1 MEWDE
6 HFYKETEIIIV
17 STTLLLYNNCNKSD
31 YNLFWIILLYCF
43 KWKKCKSIAIFYLLC
58 WKQEIQR
65 KMLIIL
71 MQNVSGFNIFSTQ
84 Y

>member
-31 YNLFWIILLYCF
+31 YNLLLATF
-43 KWKKCKSIAIFYLLC
+43 TVLF
-58 WKQEIQR
+58 
-65 KMLIIL
+65 
-71 MQNVSGFNIFSTQ
+71 
-84 Y
+84 